1 MTIAVT
7 RPLTCWNRICVG
19 LKFRPRPGA
28 ATPPSRPVAAP
39 GAARGRDNAGVAS
52 EPGDRA
58 YWRTNAADY
67 AEHAAHSS
75 YNALYDRPAVL
86 DLLGDV
92 AGQRLLDAGC
102 GPGLYAEELV
112 RRGARV
118 TGFDESPDMIR
129 LARSRLGAAAEVR
142 VHDLAEP
149 LDWAEDASFDLAV
162 MALVIHHVD
171 DRVGA
176 LREICRVLRPLG
188 RLVVSTH
195 HPVGDWRRQGGSYFD
210 TEIVE
215 ETWKR
220 GWQVR
225 YWRQPLTRTCAEF
238 AEAGFWIERLVE
250 PLPAPE
256 MALADPEHDQRLRH
270 EPGFI
275 AFRLVKPPPGSAPPD
290 PPSALT
296 P

>member
-1 MTIAVT
+1 
-7 RPLTCWNRICVG
+7 VG
-19 LKFRPRPGA
+19 
-28 ATPPSRPVAAP
+28 
-39 GAARGRDNAGVAS
+39 DNAGVAS
-52 EPGDRA
+52 EPAGRG
-58 YWRTNAADY
+58 YWRTYAADY
-67 AEHAAHSS
+67 AEYAAHNA

-112 RRGARV
+112 RRGAHV
-118 TGFDESPDMIR
+118 VGFDESPEMVR
-129 LARSRLGAAAEVR
+129 LARSRLGQAAEFR
-142 VHDLAEP
+142 IHDLAEP
-149 LDWAEDASFDLAV
+149 IGWADDASFDLAV

-171 DRVGA
+171 DRVSA

-188 RLVVSTH
+188 RLVISTG
-195 HPVGDWRRQGGSYFD
+195 HPVGDWRRRGGSYFD
-210 TEIVE
+210 REVIE
-215 ETWKR
+215 ETWSR

-250 PLPAPE
+250 PLPAAE
-256 MALADPEHDQRLRH
+256 MALANPEDDERLRT

-275 AFRLVKPPPGSAPPD
+275 AFRLVKAPP
-290 PPSALT
+290 L
-296 P
+296 

>member
-1 MTIAVT
+1 MNIAVT
-7 RPLTCWNRICVG
+7 RPLTCQNPHQHDSGGIQDD
-19 LKFRPRPGA
+19 GA
-28 ATPPSRPVAAP
+28 PAFLAAHAP
-39 GAARGRDNAGVAS
+39 IAGGTRARDNVRVAS
-52 EPGDRA
+52 EPGART
-58 YWRTNAADY
+58 YWRTYAADY
-67 AEHAAHSS
+67 AEVAAHSPH
-75 YNALYDRPAVL
+75 NALYDRPAVL

-92 AGQRLLDAGC
+92 AGLRLLDAGC
-102 GPGLYAEELV
+102 GPGLYAEELI

-118 TGFDESPDMIR
+118 VGFDESPDMVR
-129 LARSRLGAAAEVR
+129 LARNRLGETADLR

-149 LDWAEDASFDLAV
+149 LGWADDASFDLAV

-195 HPVGDWRRQGGSYFD
+195 HPVGDWRRRGGSYFD
-210 TEIVE
+210 SDVIE
-215 ETWKR
+215 ETWHR

-225 YWRQPLTRTCAEF
+225 YWRQPLTQTCSEF

-250 PLPAPE
+250 PLPVAE
-256 MALADPEHDQRLRH
+256 MADAYPEDDERLRH

-275 AFRLVKPPPGSAPPD
+275 AFRLVKPPPDSAVPGGP
-290 PPSALT
+290 A
-296 P
+296 

>member
-1 MTIAVT
+1 M
-7 RPLTCWNRICVG
+7 
-19 LKFRPRPGA
+19 
-28 ATPPSRPVAAP
+28 
-39 GAARGRDNAGVAS
+39 AS
-52 EPGDRA
+52 ESGDRA

-118 TGFDESPDMIR
+118 TGFDQSPDMVR

-149 LDWAEDASFDLAV
+149 LDWADEASFDLAV

-210 TEIVE
+210 TEVIE
-215 ETWKR
+215 ETWVR

-256 MALADPEHDQRLRH
+256 MALADPEHDERLRH

-275 AFRLVKPPPGSAPPD
+275 AFRLVKPPPGA
-290 PPSALT
+290 ARA
-296 P
+296 